1 MKQKD
6 PFSDIHFTAANIDN
20 DAVAKFL
27 VQLRNFNRLNK
38 IYKKNIDKEGSAF
51 IDSVISSLNI
61 STELNQEELKRIPES
76 GSFITVSNHPFGGI
90 DGLLLLK
97 LLQARRPDFKLLT
110 NSLLHRVE
118 PLNDYS
124 MPMSEDY
131 SNEFIFSNAAKEKA
145 ISHVKAGGALGVF
158 PAAEISKVQSYG
170 NISDRRWKDAVLDF
184 IREADVPVVPVF
196 FAGNNSW
203 VFNLLGNLHPLLKS
217 AGLPKKFF
225 RPKAKKVSVRIG
237 QAIKPQQQAE
247 FDETD
252 MYGRFLRAKTYAL
265 GTSLEVN
272 KFFMPK
278 FIPRLKKPKKIIEPV
293 SVSALKKEI
302 KSIKKDHHLFD
313 SATFSVF
320 CAPSEKIPN
329 ILTEIGRL
337 REITFREVGEG
348 SNRSLDID
356 EFDLYFWQL
365 IIWDNKADRIV
376 GAYRVGRGDEIYEK
390 YGVSGF
396 YFQTLFKVKAGFYPI
411 LKESLEL
418 GRSFV
423 VKEYQRKPLSL
434 FMLWKGIL
442 YFLLKNN
449 QYRYLIGPA
458 SISNDYSKFSQGLIV
473 DFFKQNFFDHQKA
486 AFVEPRKEFKL
497 KTDPNFDKEV
507 FHKSTTGDVTKLD
520 KFIQDI
526 EPDYNTPVLFK
537 KYIKLNGKLL
547 GFNVDPK
554 FNYCVDG
561 LIILDVFDVPL
572 STLESLSKE
581 LDDSS
586 ILDRFNF

>member
-1 MKQKD
+1 MRRKEE
-6 PFSDIHFTAANIDN
+6 FSNMYSGTGKVDN
-20 DAVAKFL
+20 EAVAKFL
-27 VQLRNFNRLNK
+27 LQLRNFNRLNK
-38 IYKKNIDKEGSAF
+38 IYKKNIDKEGIVF
-51 IDSVISSLNI
+51 IDSVINSLNI
-61 STELNQEELKRIPES
+61 SVKLNSEELSRIPKT

-97 LLQARRPDFKLLT
+97 LIYSLRPDFKLLT
-110 NSLLHRVE
+110 NSLLHRVD
-118 PLNDYS
+118 PLGEYS
-124 MPMSEDY
+124 FEMCENY
-131 SNEFIFSNAAKEKA
+131 TKEFIFSDSAKAKA
-145 ISHVKAGGALGVF
+145 KAHLQAGLPLGIF
-158 PAAEISKVQSYG
+158 PAGEISKVQSHG
-170 NISDRRWKDAVLDF
+170 NISDTQWKTAVLEF
-184 IREADVPVVPVF
+184 IKEANVPVVPIYF
-196 FAGNNSW
+196 LGNNSW

-225 RPKAKKVSVRIG
+225 RPKVKNVNVRIG
-237 QAIKPQQQAE
+237 QAITPRQQADFE
-247 FDETD
+247 EIE
-252 MYGRFLRAKTYAL
+252 MYGRFLRAKTYTL
-265 GTSLEVN
+265 GSLLEVN

-278 FIPRLKKPKKIIEPV
+278 FMPRLKKIKKIIPPV
-293 SVSALKKEI
+293 PTSDLKKEI
-302 KSIKKDHHLFD
+302 KDIKKDYHLFD
-313 SATFSVF
+313 SGTFSVF

-329 ILTEIGRL
+329 LLTEIGRL

-348 SNRSLDID
+348 SNRSIDID

-376 GAYRVGRGDEIYEK
+376 GAYRVGRGDEIFEK

-396 YFQTLFKVKAGFYPI
+396 YFQTLFKVKPEFYPI

-423 VKEYQRKPLSL
+423 VKEYQRRPLSL

-449 QYRYLIGPA
+449 NYRYLLGPA
-458 SISNDYSKFSQGLIV
+458 SISNDYSKFSQSLIV
-473 DFFKQNFFDHQKA
+473 DFFKENFFDHEKA
-486 AFVEPRKEFKL
+486 SFIEPRKEFKL
-497 KTDPNFDKEV
+497 TNFPNFDKEV
-507 FHKSTTGDVTKLD
+507 FHKTTTGDVSKLD

-572 STLESLSKE
+572 NTLEALSKE

-586 ILDRFNF
+586 ILSRFNF